1 MSDNW
6 DETRA
11 GWDAAVRAADATGR
25 RRTSSSD
32 IRAGRARPGLVRH
45 TLAFTGEPGA
55 GKTMLFDA
63 LSEGGIR
70 LGGGETTKS
79 LTAESGHRSLV
90 LGSLRIRVSALVVP
104 GQVAQERDRAMNQ
117 ILSEHTSP
125 KGIIH
130 VVCWGHN
137 KVWNRSN
144 QNVLDRTARDGSGN
158 LTQESVR
165 SWHLEKE
172 AADFEQLCDRI
183 QETRAAERSLRWL
196 VVAVSK
202 ADLYWDRIHDAR
214 DHYIPGSDTSAQPPA
229 GESAFCTALRDLADQ
244 TDLRIAVVPIS
255 SQLLRHTFS
264 DTLRPQ
270 FSQLDSTGVGA
281 LLGHLYRT
289 LKELL

>member
-6 DETRA
+6 DEARA

-25 RRTSSSD
+25 RRSSSGEFQ
-32 IRAGRARPGLVRH
+32 AGRAGPGLVRH
-45 TLAFTGEPGA
+45 TLAFTGESGA
-55 GKTMLFDA
+55 GKTMLFGA
-63 LSEGGIR
+63 LSEGGAR
-70 LGGGETTKS
+70 LGGQETTKS
-79 LTAESGHRSLV
+79 LTAELGHRSLI

-104 GQVAQERDRAMNQ
+104 GQVAQERDRAMNR

-125 KGIIH
+125 KGIVH

-144 QNVLDRTARDGSGN
+144 QNVLERAARDSSGA
-158 LTQESVR
+158 LTPESIR
-165 SWHLEKE
+165 AWHLEKE
-172 AADFEQLCDRI
+172 LADFEQLCDRI
-183 QETRAAERSLRWL
+183 NETRAAERSLRWL

-202 ADLYWDRIHDAR
+202 ADLYWDRIEEVR
-214 DHYIPGSDTSAQPPA
+214 DYYIPGSDASTQPPA
-229 GESAFCTALRDLADQ
+229 GESGFCTALRDLADQ
-244 TDLRIAVVPIS
+244 TGIQIAVVPIS

-264 DTLRPQ
+264 DSLRPE

-281 LLGHLYRT
+281 LLGHFYRT